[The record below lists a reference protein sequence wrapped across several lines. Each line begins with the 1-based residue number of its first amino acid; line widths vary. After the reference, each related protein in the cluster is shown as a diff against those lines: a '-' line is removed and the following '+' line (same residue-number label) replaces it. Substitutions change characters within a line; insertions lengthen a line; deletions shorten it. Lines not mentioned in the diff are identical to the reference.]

1 MFDTLDHAIGWLESQ
16 LKFKPKS
23 DLDRMRA
30 AFALAGIDAGQLIK
44 IHVAGTNGK
53 GSVCAYVGSILDEA
67 GYRAGIFTSPYLR
80 RFNERIR
87 IGLEDIPDGALLTL
101 INRIHAFDQRFLAE
115 YGETLAFF
123 ELLFLLAMTYFTEEA
138 VDVIVMEVG
147 LGGLLDATNILD
159 YDVSLITSIGFD
171 HMKQLGDTLESI
183 AYNKLGILKPGN
195 HLITTVDLGLHDYFK
210 EHLAR
215 LDHVTGIF
223 YTQDDVRKISD
234 LPLVFVHE
242 GETYQVSLLGDFQ
255 MLNALLAVKA
265 VRHLFPDIT
274 PDMIKKGLGK
284 ATWPG
289 RLQRMD
295 QDKLIYLDGAH
306 NAHALEAL
314 AKTMPVLFPD
324 HAVWVLFSALAD
336 KDIKG
341 MLAIISRFAS
351 TIVLTSFPDSRF
363 VSLLPYQQPG
373 IAYIDDPL
381 EAIENMKAAMDEK
394 TVLLM
399 TGSLHFAG
407 YLSRLLTDVKRR

>member
-1 MFDTLDHAIGWLESQ
+1 MFEVLDQAIAWLESQ

-30 AFALAGIDAGQLIK
+30 AFDMAGIDVSGIKK

-53 GSVCAYVGSILDEA
+53 GSVCAYLGSMFNEA
-67 GYRAGIFTSPYLR
+67 GLRAGIFTSPYLL
-80 RFNERIR
+80 RFNERVR
-87 IGLEDIPDGALLTL
+87 IGLDEIADDVLLTL
-101 INRIHAFDQRFLAE
+101 INRIRGFNRRFAAE

-123 ELLFLLAMTYFTEEA
+123 ELLFLLAMTYFVEEK

-195 HLITTVDLGLHDYFK
+195 HLITTVEAGLHDYFQ
-210 EHLAR
+210 EHLTR
-215 LDHVTGIF
+215 LDHVTGVF
-223 YTQDDVRKISD
+223 YTHADVKKIHD
-234 LPLVFVHE
+234 LPLVFQHE
-242 GETYQVSLLGDFQ
+242 GETYKVGLLGDFQ

-265 VRHLFPDIT
+265 VGYLLPDIGLDT
-274 PDMIKKGLGK
+274 IKKGLEK

-289 RLQRMD
+289 RLERMASE
-295 QDKLIYLDGAH
+295 KLIYLDGAH
-306 NAHALEAL
+306 NSHALDAL
-314 AKTMPVLFPD
+314 AKTMPALFPD
-324 HAVWVLFSALAD
+324 YQVWVLFSALSD

-341 MLAIISRFAS
+341 MLAIIRRFAS
-351 TIVLTSFPDSRF
+351 KIVLTGFPDPRY
-363 VSLLPYQQPG
+363 VSLLPFKQPG
-373 IAYIDDPL
+373 IDYIDDPL
-381 EAIENMKAAMDEK
+381 EAVDSMKADMDEK

-407 YLSRLLTDVKRR
+407 YLSRMLKEAKRR